1 MRRVDIILYHPTN
14 DIFFLYVYALISQI
28 SFYCYINQGQQ
39 YVAVI
44 YTVSYKSLREI
55 RRREKIWLFPR
66 LNSVPCHEPHKYYE
80 FIVDYIYNY

>member
-14 DIFFLYVYALISQI
+14 DIFFLYVYALVSQI

-44 YTVSYKSLREI
+44 YKVSYTSLREI
-55 RRREKIWLFPR
+55 RRREKFDFFQGLIPCRVTSLVNTM
-66 LNSVPCHEPHKYYE
+66 NS
-80 FIVDYIYNY
+80 